1 VPWGRVTLP
10 KESGGLGIID
20 LKLQNQTLLMKW
32 LWLAHQNNKDPSL
45 WNSMLTSIG
54 YTLPIDPT
62 ATPQPALSFFIEDIT
77 KLKPLLTA
85 TTVKDEQGHLIW
97 NLTSTGQF
105 TVKSTYK
112 FLNNPGVPEPNLQK
126 IWSLP
131 LPPR

>member
-1 VPWGRVTLP
+1 
-10 KESGGLGIID
+10 
-20 LKLQNQTLLMKW
+20 
-32 LWLAHQNNKDPSL
+32 
-45 WNSMLTSIG
+45 MLTSIG

-77 KLKPLLTA
+77 K
-85 TTVKDEQGHLIW
+85 DEQGRLIW

-112 FLNNPGVPEPNLQK
+112 FLNNPDVPKSNLQK